1 MTFILGVNDR
11 VQNIS
16 SIGYTM
22 SDMDPYR
29 VLGIDNSASDAE
41 IKRAYRRLARQH
53 HPDRNPGDSASEDRF
68 KSIQSAF
75 DEIGSPKKRQQ
86 YDEQQRFRGMGF
98 GSGGMGME
106 DILRQM
112 MGNTQFSSNPQSS
125 QPKGIDIELGIDI
138 DTEIAEKGGKIPF
151 VLSRLRRCKR
161 CEGRPSNSGLSCP
174 VCAGRGV
181 QRRESTVTV
190 NIPKGVEQGH
200 KLRLRKMGNEHPTG
214 LPGDLTLIVRIDPGE
229 DRRWESNRLIQTVA
243 VPYTTLLL
251 GGEVKL
257 TTPTG
262 RKIRLSI
269 DAGSLP
275 GDRRRIPREGIGGSP
290 FDIELILEEPGPLSD
305 EMYEALERLRDM
317 GL

>member
-16 SIGYTM
+16 RIGSTM

-29 VLGIDNSASDAE
+29 VLGIDSGASDAE
-41 IKRAYRRLARQH
+41 IKRAYRRLARKY
-53 HPDRNPGDSASEDRF
+53 HPDRNPGDSAAEERF
-68 KSIQSAF
+68 KSIQAAF
-75 DEIGSPKKRQQ
+75 DSIGTSEKRQQ
-86 YDEQQRFRGMGF
+86 HDEQQRFRSMGF
-98 GSGGMGME
+98 DSGGIGME
-106 DILRQM
+106 EILRQM
-112 MGNTQFSSNPQSS
+112 MGNTQFPSNSQSRKS
-125 QPKGIDIELGIDI
+125 KGIDIELGIDI
-138 DTEIAEKGGKIPF
+138 DVEIAENGGKIPF
-151 VLSRLRRCKR
+151 ELSRLRRCRR
-161 CEGRPSNSGLSCP
+161 CEGRSSNSGLRCA
-174 VCAGRGV
+174 VCGGRGV
-181 QRRESTVTV
+181 ERRESTVTV

-214 LPGDLTLIVRIDPGE
+214 IPGDLTLIVRIDPGE

-243 VPYTTLLL
+243 VPYTTFLL

-275 GDRRRIPREGIGGSP
+275 GDRRRIPGEGIGGSP
-290 FDIELILEEPGPLSD
+290 FDIELVLSEPGPLSA
-305 EMYEALERLRDM
+305 EMNKALQNLRDL

>member
-75 DEIGSPKKRQQ
+75 DEIGSPEKRQQ

-112 MGNTQFSSNPQSS
+112 MGNTQFSSHPQSS
-125 QPKGIDIELGIDI
+125 QPKGCLLY
-138 DTEIAEKGGKIPF
+138 T
-151 VLSRLRRCKR
+151 S
-161 CEGRPSNSGLSCP
+161 PSP
-174 VCAGRGV
+174 RDRG
-181 QRRESTVTV
+181 
-190 NIPKGVEQGH
+190 
-200 KLRLRKMGNEHPTG
+200 
-214 LPGDLTLIVRIDPGE
+214 
-229 DRRWESNRLIQTVA
+229 
-243 VPYTTLLL
+243 
-251 GGEVKL
+251 
-257 TTPTG
+257 
-262 RKIRLSI
+262 
-269 DAGSLP
+269 
-275 GDRRRIPREGIGGSP
+275 
-290 FDIELILEEPGPLSD
+290 
-305 EMYEALERLRDM
+305 
-317 GL
+317 

>member
-1 MTFILGVNDR
+1 MAFIVGVNDR

-16 SIGYTM
+16 MIGNTM

-29 VLGIDNSASDAE
+29 VLGIDNSSSDAE

-68 KSIQSAF
+68 KSIQAAF
-75 DEIGSPKKRQQ
+75 DEIGTPNKRQQ
-86 YDEQQRFRGMGF
+86 YDEQQRFRRMGF
-98 GSGGMGME
+98 GSRGMGME
-106 DILRQM
+106 DIIRQM
-112 MGNTQFSSNPQSS
+112 MGNAQFSSSSQPS

-138 DTEIAEKGGKIPF
+138 DTEIAENGGKIPF

-161 CEGRPSNSGLSCP
+161 CEGRNSTSGLSCP
-174 VCAGRGV
+174 DCGGRGV

-200 KLRLRKMGNEHPTG
+200 KLRLRKMGNEHPAG

-229 DRRWESNRLIQTVA
+229 DRRWESNRLVQTVA

-257 TTPTG
+257 TSPTG

-269 DAGSLP
+269 DPGSLP
-275 GDRRRIPREGIGGSP
+275 GDRRRIPREGIGGAP
-290 FDIELILEEPGPLSD
+290 FDIELSLEEPGPLSD
-305 EMYEALERLRDM
+305 EMHEALQSLRDM

>member
-1 MTFILGVNDR
+1 MPDT
-11 VQNIS
+11 
-16 SIGYTM
+16 
-22 SDMDPYR
+22 DPYR
-29 VLGIDNSASDAE
+29 VLGIDTSSSDAE

-68 KSIQSAF
+68 KSIQAAF
-75 DEIGSPKKRQQ
+75 DEIGTPEKRQQ
-86 YDEQQRFRGMGF
+86 YDEQQRFRRMGF
-98 GSGGMGME
+98 GSSGMGME

-112 MGNTQFSSNPQSS
+112 MGNAQFSSSPQPS
-125 QPKGIDIELGIDI
+125 QAKGIDIELGIDI

-151 VLSRLRRCKR
+151 VLSRLRRCKK
-161 CEGRPSNSGLSCP
+161 CEGRSSSSGLSCP
-174 VCAGRGV
+174 DCGGRGV

-214 LPGDLTLIVRIDPGE
+214 FPGDLTLIVRIDPGE
-229 DRRWESNRLIQTVA
+229 DRRWESNRLIQTVS

-251 GGEVKL
+251 GGEVNL

-275 GDRRRIPREGIGGSP
+275 GDRRRIPKEGIGGAP
-290 FDIELILEEPGPLSD
+290 FDIELSLEEPGPLSD
-305 EMYEALERLRDM
+305 EMNETLHRLRDM